1 VEVSHMVYLTIMEGI
16 FICQEIPSPVSVKI
30 DPMSVV
36 REFHVFQGIWS
47 WTFYIL
53 LSPTNVEDI

>member
-1 VEVSHMVYLTIMEGI
+1 MVYLTIMEGI